1 MGSSFALIGQHSPYP
16 YIIICRFRYNF
27 RLIKTLLNDNKRK
40 TIACFIYSFFLG
52 NTLIVRYFLQR
63 VEKARSEGFTQSQNV
78 NRIKQER
85 DHKRSTKR
93 FIFIHQTI
101 TLKQHNQRNLP
112 LSFLQPFCL
121 FFFF

>member
-93 FIFIHQTI
+93 FIFIHRTTI
-101 TLKQHNQRNLP
+101 LKQHNQRNLL
-112 LSFLQPFCL
+112 LSFLQSFSL
-121 FFFF
+121 FFLF

>member
-85 DHKRSTKR
+85 DYKRSTKR
-93 FIFIHQTI
+93 FIFIHRTTI
-101 TLKQHNQRNLP
+101 LKQHNQRNLL
-112 LSFLQPFCL
+112 LSFLQSFSL
-121 FFFF
+121 FFLF